1 MGSVSP
7 GHFIFV
13 HGAWHD
19 SSQWDAVRRELTDS
33 PTSTVDLRSTGHD
46 PARLGDL
53 YADADA
59 VRIHVKRVREAD
71 PAAQITVVAHSYA
84 GIPVAQGLCPDGS
97 QVLAD
102 RLVFLGAFLLD
113 VGESLWS
120 AVGAVAPDW
129 WAIEPERDLVD
140 PIDPVRHF
148 YGDLPA
154 EQAQPA
160 TARLRHQRLSSFTQE
175 LTRASWRD
183 VPTDYIVL
191 DQDCAIPP
199 VAQQAMAARASLVHH
214 LETSHSPFL
223 SKPAELAELLR
234 SHQP

>member
-1 MGSVSP
+1 MSSVSP
-7 GHFIFV
+7 GHFVFV
-13 HGAWHD
+13 HGAWHH

-33 PTSTVDLRSTGHD
+33 PTSTVDLRSTGQD

-59 VRIHVKRVREAD
+59 VRIHVTRVREAD

-129 WAIEPERDLVD
+129 WAYPTPNVTSSIPLTPSGTSTVTYPPSGPCRQARDCV
-140 PIDPVRHF
+140 IS
-148 YGDLPA
+148 GCLP
-154 EQAQPA
+154 
-160 TARLRHQRLSSFTQE
+160 
-175 LTRASWRD
+175 
-183 VPTDYIVL
+183 
-191 DQDCAIPP
+191 
-199 VAQQAMAARASLVHH
+199 
-214 LETSHSPFL
+214 SPK
-223 SKPAELAELLR
+223 S
-234 SHQP
+234 

>member
-1 MGSVSP
+1 MSSVSRD
-7 GHFIFV
+7 HLVLV

-19 SSQWDAVRRELTDS
+19 SSQWDMVRQALTGS
-33 PTSTVDLRSTGHD
+33 PTSTVDLPSTGQD

-53 YADADA
+53 YSDADA
-59 VRIHVKRVREAD
+59 VRIHVKRVREAH

-84 GIPVAQGLCPDGS
+84 GIPVTQGLCPDGS

-120 AVGAVAPDW
+120 AVGAVAADW
-129 WAIEPERDLVD
+129 WAIDQERDLVD
-140 PIDPVRHF
+140 PVDPVRHF
-148 YGDLPA
+148 YGDLPT
-154 EQAQPA
+154 EQAQQA
-160 TARLRHQRLSSFTQE
+160 AAQLRHQRLSSFTQK
-175 LTRASWRD
+175 LTCASWRE

-191 DQDCAIPP
+191 DQDGAIPP
-199 VAQQAMAARASLVHH
+199 VAQQAMAARATRVHH

-234 SHQP
+234 SHEH